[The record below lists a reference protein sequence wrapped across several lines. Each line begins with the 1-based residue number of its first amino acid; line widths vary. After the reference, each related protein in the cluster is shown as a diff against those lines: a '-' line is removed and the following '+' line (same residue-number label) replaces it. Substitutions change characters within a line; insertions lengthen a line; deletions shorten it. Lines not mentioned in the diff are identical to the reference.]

1 MLTLKACP
9 HPWFLLMA
17 GQANGQ
23 LCPVMLYL
31 DSLSLS
37 LSLLYCY
44 SACREVSYLT
54 EYRRKDTSQREV
66 HVRLS
71 GHVHVHV
78 YLYVCTCMYIYMYVH
93 VLQCYMHCACVQSI
107 YHQHYDVS
115 TKSTACENVD
125 SGSLLVVSFTPKMDN
140 HPLPPPRYEQQAFLL

>member
-1 MLTLKACP
+1 MASYAQSCFILT
-9 HPWFLLMA
+9 
-17 GQANGQ
+17 
-23 LCPVMLYL
+23 
-31 DSLSLS
+31 LS

-107 YHQHYDVS
+107 YH
-115 TKSTACENVD
+115 
-125 SGSLLVVSFTPKMDN
+125 
-140 HPLPPPRYEQQAFLL
+140 